1 MKSKKGFQTDIQSLA
16 NLKAASDAAKAA
28 GEPLMSS
35 AHLKPN
41 AYTKAK
47 AQVKSSFY
55 YYFWGTATLAVV
67 VGQVLVGTGFRRMAQ
82 AVDDLSATATILIE
96 MEDLGRSGDLI
107 REYLYEPNDVQLM
120 EDMYEYDPSKSIGV
134 SGFLENSI

>member
-1 MKSKKGFQTDIQSLA
+1 MKSKKGFQSDIQSLA

-120 EDMYEYDPSKSIGV
+120 DDMFEYDPDKSIGV

>member
-1 MKSKKGFQTDIQSLA
+1 MKSKKGFQSDIQALA
-16 NLKAASDAAKAA
+16 GLKAASDAAKAA
-28 GEPLMSS
+28 GEPLMST

-67 VGQVLVGTGFRRMAQ
+67 VGQFVVGTGFRRMAQ
-82 AVDDLSATATILIE
+82 AVDDLGATATILIE
-96 MEDLGRSGDLI
+96 L
-107 REYLYEPNDVQLM
+107 
-120 EDMYEYDPSKSIGV
+120 EDMKRRGDYNYIDSMIPEDYDSQLADPAILDNPLIQAYTK
-134 SGFLENSI
+134 

>member
-1 MKSKKGFQTDIQSLA
+1 MKSKKGFQSDIQALA
-16 NLKAASDAAKAA
+16 GLKAASDAAQAA
-28 GEPLMSS
+28 GEPLMST

-67 VGQVLVGTGFRRMAQ
+67 VGQFIVGTGFRRMAQ
-82 AVDDLSATATILIE
+82 AVDDLGATATILIE
-96 MEDLGRSGDLI
+96 L
-107 REYLYEPNDVQLM
+107 
-120 EDMYEYDPSKSIGV
+120 EDMKRRGDYNYIDFMMPEDYDPQLADPAILDNPLIQAYTK
-134 SGFLENSI
+134 

>member
-1 MKSKKGFQTDIQSLA
+1 MKSKKGFQSDVQALA
-16 NLKAASDAAKAA
+16 GLKAASDAAKAA
-28 GEPLMSS
+28 GEPLMST

-67 VGQVLVGTGFRRMAQ
+67 VGQFIVGTGFRRMAQ
-82 AVDDLSATATILIE
+82 AVDDLGATATILIE
-96 MEDLGRSGDLI
+96 L
-107 REYLYEPNDVQLM
+107 
-120 EDMYEYDPSKSIGV
+120 EDMKRRGDYNYIDFQIPEDYDPMLSDPAVLDNPLIQAYTK
-134 SGFLENSI
+134 

>member
-1 MKSKKGFQTDIQSLA
+1 MKSKKGFQSDVQALA
-16 NLKAASDAAKAA
+16 GLKAASDAAKAA
-28 GEPLMSS
+28 GEPLMST

-67 VGQVLVGTGFRRMAQ
+67 VGQFIVGTGFRRMAQ
-82 AVDDLSATATILIE
+82 AVDDLGATATILIE
-96 MEDLGRSGDLI
+96 LEDMKRRGDYNYI
-107 REYLYEPNDVQLM
+107 DFQMPEDYEPSLA
-120 EDMYEYDPSKSIGV
+120 DPAVLDNPLIQAYTK
-134 SGFLENSI
+134 

>member
-1 MKSKKGFQTDIQSLA
+1 MKSKKGFQSDIQALA
-16 NLKAASDAAKAA
+16 GLKAASDAAKEA
-28 GEPLMSS
+28 GEPLMST

-67 VGQVLVGTGFRRMAQ
+67 VGQFIVGTGFRRMAQ
-82 AVDDLSATATILIE
+82 AVDDLGATATILIE
-96 MEDLGRSGDLI
+96 L
-107 REYLYEPNDVQLM
+107 
-120 EDMYEYDPSKSIGV
+120 EDMKRRGDYNYIDFQIPEDYDPQLADPALMDNPLIQAYTK
-134 SGFLENSI
+134 

>member
-28 GEPLMSS
+28 GEPLMST

>member
-1 MKSKKGFQTDIQSLA
+1 MKSKKGFQSDIQSLA

-47 AQVKSSFY
+47 NQVKSSFY

-96 MEDLGRSGDLI
+96 MEDIGRSGDLI
-107 REYLYEPNDVQLM
+107 REYLYQPDDVQLM
-120 EDMYEYDPSKSIGV
+120 EDMYEYDPSKSLGV
-134 SGFLENSI
+134 TGMVENSI

>member
-1 MKSKKGFQTDIQSLA
+1 MKSKKGFQSDIQALA
-16 NLKAASDAAKAA
+16 GLKAASDAAQAA
-28 GEPLMSS
+28 GEPLMST

-67 VGQVLVGTGFRRMAQ
+67 VGQFIVGTGFRRMAQ
-82 AVDDLSATATILIE
+82 AVDDLGATATILIE
-96 MEDLGRSGDLI
+96 L
-107 REYLYEPNDVQLM
+107 
-120 EDMYEYDPSKSIGV
+120 EDMKRRGDYNYIDFQIPEDYDPQLADPAILDNPLIQAYTK
-134 SGFLENSI
+134 

>member
-1 MKSKKGFQTDIQSLA
+1 MKSKKGFQSDIQSLA

-28 GEPLMSS
+28 GEPLMST

>member
-28 GEPLMSS
+28 GEPLMST

-96 MEDLGRSGDLI
+96 MEDMGRSGDLI

>member
-1 MKSKKGFQTDIQSLA
+1 MKSKKGFQSDIQSLA

-28 GEPLMSS
+28 GEPLMST

-96 MEDLGRSGDLI
+96 MEDIGRQGDLI
-107 REYLYEPNDVQLM
+107 REYLYQPDDAQYM
-120 EDMYEYDPSKSIGV
+120 FIDPDKSMGMKGELGI
-134 SGFLENSI
+134 

>member
-1 MKSKKGFQTDIQSLA
+1 MKSKKGFQSDIQSLA

-82 AVDDLSATATILIE
+82 AVDALSATATILIE
-96 MEDLGRSGDLI
+96 MEDMGRSGDLI
-107 REYLYEPNDVQLM
+107 REYLYEPDDVQLM
-120 EDMYEYDPSKSIGV
+120 DDMFEYDPDKSIGV

>member
-1 MKSKKGFQTDIQSLA
+1 MKSKKGFQSDVQALA
-16 NLKAASDAAKAA
+16 GLKAASDAAKAA
-28 GEPLMSS
+28 GEPLMST

-67 VGQVLVGTGFRRMAQ
+67 VGQFVVGTGFRRMAQ
-82 AVDDLSATATILIE
+82 AVDDLGATATILIE
-96 MEDLGRSGDLI
+96 L
-107 REYLYEPNDVQLM
+107 
-120 EDMYEYDPSKSIGV
+120 EDMKRRGDYNYIDSMIPEDYDPSLADPAILDNPLIQAYTK
-134 SGFLENSI
+134 

>member
-1 MKSKKGFQTDIQSLA
+1 MKSKKGFQSDIQSLA

-82 AVDDLSATATILIE
+82 SLDDLGATATILIE
-96 MEDLGRSGDLI
+96 MEDMGTLGRG
-107 REYLYEPNDVQLM
+107 REYQP
-120 EDMYEYDPSKSIGV
+120 DPQSPIQFLSESLGV
-134 SGFLENSI
+134 TGMVENSI

>member
-1 MKSKKGFQTDIQSLA
+1 MKSKKGFQSDIQALA
-16 NLKAASDAAKAA
+16 GLKAASDAAKAA
-28 GEPLMSS
+28 GEPLMST

-67 VGQVLVGTGFRRMAQ
+67 VGQFIVGTGFRRMAQ
-82 AVDDLSATATILIE
+82 AVDDLGATATILIE
-96 MEDLGRSGDLI
+96 L
-107 REYLYEPNDVQLM
+107 
-120 EDMYEYDPSKSIGV
+120 EDMKRRGDYNYIDFQLPEDYDPQLADPAILDNPLIQAYTK
-134 SGFLENSI
+134 

>member
-1 MKSKKGFQTDIQSLA
+1 MKSKKGFQSDIQALA
-16 NLKAASDAAKAA
+16 GLKAASDAAKAA
-28 GEPLMSS
+28 GEPLMST

-67 VGQVLVGTGFRRMAQ
+67 VGQFIVGTGFRRMAQ
-82 AVDDLSATATILIE
+82 AVDDLGATATILIE
-96 MEDLGRSGDLI
+96 L
-107 REYLYEPNDVQLM
+107 
-120 EDMYEYDPSKSIGV
+120 EDMKRRGDYNYIDFQIPEDYDPQLADPAILDNPLIQAYTK
-134 SGFLENSI
+134 

>member
-1 MKSKKGFQTDIQSLA
+1 MKSKKGFQSDIQSLA

-96 MEDLGRSGDLI
+96 MEYMGRSGDLI

>member
-1 MKSKKGFQTDIQSLA
+1 MKSKKGFQSDIQSLA

-96 MEDLGRSGDLI
+96 MEDMGRSGDLI
-107 REYLYEPNDVQLM
+107 REYLYQPDDVQLM